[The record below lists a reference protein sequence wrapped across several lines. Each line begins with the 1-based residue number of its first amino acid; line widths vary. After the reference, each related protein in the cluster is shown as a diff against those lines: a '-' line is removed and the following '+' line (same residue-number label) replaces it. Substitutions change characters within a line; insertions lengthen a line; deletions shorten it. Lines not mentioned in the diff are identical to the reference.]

1 MKSTKIFTL
10 LSIFLI
16 LATFNSCKKE
26 AEVKKADKVSATKCP
41 RVASL
46 TTVKSS
52 ALYTVSTYAGADYN
66 SDRPPF
72 EGDIINGTLCDAR
85 FITPHGIAINPEG
98 IIFISDEISNIRQ
111 IDTKGMVSTFSGKT
125 DGSAFDNGFED
136 GPGTIARFWVPRTI
150 MLHKDGDMYVIDQL
164 NEAIRKISPNAY
176 VSTFIGSLP
185 RETGYQNGP
194 LSEAKFGSSFYS
206 IASGP
211 DGSIYL
217 YETNNLIRKITP
229 EGLVSTF
236 AGQIPVNGE
245 PQVGY
250 QDGPKENALFGGN
263 ISDMAFAPDGSLYFC
278 DVANEKLRKIT
289 PAGVVETVTDIINPF
304 SQPSIAISDQGIV
317 YLSNALQIL
326 RVDADGTAQVI
337 AGDLS
342 VPGSYN
348 PEHKDGVGTQ
358 ARFREI
364 KKMAIHKNYLYLT
377 DGTTVRR
384 MNIE

>member
-1 MKSTKIFTL
+1 MKSSKTFTL

-16 LATFNSCKKE
+16 FTTFNSCKKE
-26 AEVKKADKVSATKCP
+26 TEVKKVDKVSATKCP

-46 TTVKSS
+46 ATVKSS

-72 EGDIINGTLCDAR
+72 SGDIINGTLCDAR
-85 FITPHGIAINPEG
+85 FVRPHGITISPEG

-111 IDTKGMVSTFSGKT
+111 IDSKGMVSTFAGKT

-136 GPGTIARFWVPRTI
+136 GPGTVAQFWGPTKI
-150 MLHKDGDMYVIDQL
+150 MLNKDGYLYVIDQL
-164 NEAIRKISPNAY
+164 SDVIRKVSPSAQ
-176 VSTFIGSLP
+176 VSTFISSYG
-185 RETGYQNGP
+185 RAGYQDGP
-194 LSEAKFGSSFYS
+194 LSEAKFGSHFYS

-250 QDGPKENALFGGN
+250 QDGPKENALFGF
-263 ISDMAFAPDGSLYFC
+263 ISDIAFGQDGSLYLC
-278 DVANEKLRKIT
+278 DAGNEKIRRVT
-289 PAGVVETVTDIINPF
+289 PAGRVETVVSLTEYL
-304 SQPSIAISDQGIV
+304 SQVHAIAISDKGII
-317 YLSNALQIL
+317 YAANESQIL
-326 RVDADGTAQVI
+326 RVGADGTVQVV
-337 AGDLS
+337 AGGLME
-342 VPGSYN
+342 PGSYN

-358 ARFREI
+358 ARFRGI
-364 KKMAIHKNYLYLT
+364 KRMAIHKNYLYLT
-377 DGTTVRR
+377 DGTTIRR

>member
-1 MKSTKIFTL
+1 MKSSKTFTF

-26 AEVKKADKVSATKCP
+26 PEVKKAEKVSATKCP
-41 RVASL
+41 RLASL

-52 ALYTVSTYAGADYN
+52 ALYTVSTYAGADYT
-66 SDRPPF
+66 SDMPPV
-72 EGDIINGTLCDAR
+72 EGDIINGVLCDAR
-85 FITPHGIAINPEG
+85 FIRPHGITISPEG
-98 IIFISDEISNIRQ
+98 IIFISDQVSNIRQ
-111 IDTKGMVSTFSGKT
+111 IDTQGMVSTFAGNT
-125 DGSAFDNGFED
+125 DGSFWDIGYED
-136 GPGTIARFWVPRTI
+136 GQGAVARFSRPTEIR
-150 MLHKDGDMYVIDQL
+150 LHKNGHLYVIDQEL
-164 NEAIRKISPNAY
+164 AAIRKVSPSAEVSTYISPY
-176 VSTFIGSLP
+176 P
-185 RETGYQNGP
+185 RELGYRDGP
-194 LSEAKFGSSFYS
+194 LSEAKFDLYLYS
-206 IASGP
+206 LASGP

-245 PQVGY
+245 PQLGY

-278 DVANEKLRKIT
+278 DVANGKLRKIT

-326 RVDADGTAQVI
+326 RVDADGTAQVV

>member
-1 MKSTKIFTL
+1 MKSTKSFTL

-26 AEVKKADKVSATKCP
+26 PEVKKVDTVSATKCP
-41 RVASL
+41 RLASL

-52 ALYTVSTYAGADYN
+52 ALYTVSTYAGADYT

-111 IDTKGMVSTFSGKT
+111 IDTKGMVSTFAGKT
-125 DGSAFDNGFED
+125 DGSAFDNGYED
-136 GPGTIARFWVPRTI
+136 GPGSVARFSSPTKI
-150 MLHKDGDMYVIDQL
+150 MLHKDGYMYVIDQL
-164 NEAIRKISPNAY
+164 SEAIRKVSPNAG
-176 VSTFIGSLP
+176 VSTLINYYP
-185 RETGYQNGP
+185 REFGYQDGP
-194 LSEAKFGSSFYS
+194 LSEAKFDRRLSSL
-206 IASGP
+206 ASGP

-250 QDGPKENALFGGN
+250 QDGPKENALFGGV
-263 ISDMAFAPDGSLYFC
+263 SDMTFAPDGSLYFC
-278 DVANEKLRKIT
+278 DRLNNKLRKIT
-289 PAGVVETVTDIINPF
+289 PAGMVETVTDLINPLENWI
-304 SQPSIAISDQGIV
+304 SQPSIAISQQGTV
-317 YLSNALQIL
+317 YLSNSSQIF
-326 RVDADGTAQVI
+326 RVDVDGTLQVV
-337 AGDLS
+337 AGGLTT
-342 VPGSYN
+342 
-348 PEHKDGVGTQ
+348 EHKDGVGTQ
-358 ARFREI
+358 ARFRGI
-364 KKMAIHKNYLYLT
+364 KKMAIHKNYMYIT

>member
-1 MKSTKIFTL
+1 MKSSKTFTL

-16 LATFNSCKKE
+16 LATLNACKKE
-26 AEVKKADKVSATKCP
+26 SEVKKAEKVSATKCP
-41 RVASL
+41 RLGSL

-72 EGDIINGTLCDAR
+72 EGDIINGVLCDAR
-85 FITPHGIAINPEG
+85 FVRPHGITISPEG

-111 IDTKGMVSTFSGKT
+111 IDTKGMVSTFAGKT

-136 GPGTIARFWVPRTI
+136 GPGTVARFWGPTEI
-150 MLHKDGDMYVIDQL
+150 MLHKDGYMYIIDQL
-164 NEAIRKISPNAY
+164 NEAVRKVSSIAE
-176 VSTFIGSLP
+176 VSTLKSSFQ
-185 RETGYQNGP
+185 REKGYQDGP
-194 LSEAKFGSSFYS
+194 LSEAKFGSHFNS
-206 IASGP
+206 IVSGP

-217 YETNNLIRKITP
+217 SEANNVIRKINS

-245 PQVGY
+245 PQEGY
-250 QDGPKENALFGGN
+250 QDGPKKNALFGGV
-263 ISDMAFAPDGSLYFC
+263 SEMTFAPDGSLYFC
-278 DVANEKLRKIT
+278 DRVNKKLRKIT
-289 PAGVVETVTDIINPF
+289 PAGMVETVTELLDPF
-304 SQPSIAISDQGIV
+304 SQPAIAISPQGVV
-317 YLSNALQIL
+317 YISVTSQIFRL
-326 RVDADGTAQVI
+326 DADGTLQLV
-337 AGDLS
+337 AGS
-342 VPGSYN
+342 TTS
-348 PEHKDGVGTQ
+348 EHKDGVGTL

-364 KKMAIHKNYLYLT
+364 KQMAIHKNYLYMT